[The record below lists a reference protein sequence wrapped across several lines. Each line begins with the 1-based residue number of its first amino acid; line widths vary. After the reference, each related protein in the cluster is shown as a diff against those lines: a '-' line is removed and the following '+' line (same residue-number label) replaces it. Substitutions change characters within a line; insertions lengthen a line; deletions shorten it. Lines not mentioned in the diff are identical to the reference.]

1 MPFRSSSGAAYL
13 RQVSERLDEVEAVGG
28 AALGISVGTQQQAS
42 WLMGEKGIRFT
53 LLVDPDRHLNEALDL
68 PRRWW
73 VTLNPRGWWYYA
85 RAIAR
90 GGRQGRVVAANQL
103 PGLALLDTDANAVW
117 VHRGSGLG
125 DYPALDRV
133 LEKLETLVGD
143 AAPVAA
149 R

>member
-1 MPFRSSSGAAYL
+1 VLPRYYGCAPCRDYL
-13 RQVSERLDEVEAVGG
+13 SQVSERLDEVGAAGG

-42 WLMGEKGIRFT
+42 WLMEERGIRFP
-53 LLVDPDRHLNEALDL
+53 LLVDPDRNLNAALDL

-73 VTLNPRGWWYYA
+73 VTLNPRGWWLYA

-90 GGRQGRVVAANQL
+90 GSRQGKVVAPNQL
-103 PGLALLDTDANAVW
+103 PGLALLDADANAVW

-125 DYPALDRV
+125 DYPALDLV
-133 LEKLETLVGD
+133 LEKLPRPEAGST
-143 AAPVAA
+143 